1 MKLLCNDCG
10 MPLGGVDDLI
20 EHWKAISGKI
30 ITLKNGSTF
39 DHITIEDAL
48 GIEDE

>member
-1 MKLLCNDCG
+1 